1 MLKGNGN
8 LFLGVSYEMYVGK
21 EDGKVDHRVEG
32 HQPENIKVLKD
43 LTKQNA
49 TISMKMDTIKEQKT
63 LTDKF

>member
-1 MLKGNGN
+1 MD
-8 LFLGVSYEMYVGK
+8 VSK
-21 EDGKVDHRVEG
+21 EDSEVDHRVER

-63 LTDKF
+63 LTDKS